1 MYICHKSDVDKWI
14 FDAIEEFVMKGI
26 KEQAQD
32 RLVSIFVNKEG
43 EEREVIQTKDEI
55 IIRYNR

>member
-14 FDAIEEFVMKGI
+14 FDVIEGFVMKEI

-32 RLVSIFVNKEG
+32 RLVSIFINKEG

-55 IIRYNR
+55 IIRYER

>member
-14 FDAIEEFVMKGI
+14 FDAIEEFVMKEI

-32 RLVSIFVNKEG
+32 RLVSIFVNK
-43 EEREVIQTKDEI
+43 
-55 IIRYNR
+55 